1 MSGKQSKPIRR
12 RDVSVGDGSNTSSG
26 TGKPKNVTQKRYSK
40 APSLTTLKQKGYVE
54 YCMYPADDINRL
66 NDKEAEIDPRYK
78 AQCVVDAREG
88 QYVFAKYEGVTRVTT
103 MNVHNFVIMCEHFK
117 PARNLELCL
126 SFLKKTESDIV
137 CLQEVSPIRK
147 EGTDKTLTD
156 PKDLQALN
164 YDFVIQRMQEEGW
177 TYSLLANNT
186 GGRDYTINS
195 LGCYYPLANAIFS
208 RHPLVDK
215 KVVILPGNRTVL
227 LATVILDGVKTMIC
241 NTHLEYKK
249 KDKDEPALK
258 HEYGEGNILELQAK
272 LALETIKRE
281 MSARKLESVVCCG
294 DFNFNIRTAKHLSGF
309 NKFFELG
316 KQKEKTNIFFEDT
329 KDYVLLNNSKEW
341 TIIDNRPMTN
351 AISDH
356 FPVFVDMIPTD
367 KLSGPVSQLAL
378 KKIKFQNEINIKQ
391 YGYIIPMIEEQSMG
405 DRIDKFKNV
414 SYYVSDKL
422 IDAYNFTY
430 PAWWASNDIKIPVAT
445 EPFDYHTTTQQMEME
460 FGAINP
466 KRMQELTKLSKRLS
480 GAPVN
485 LMKELH
491 DLPDEKRSDLEMDID
506 EIMLYYLKSRPNL
519 KTVILWP
526 ACEWNKDKDKFR
538 DTFRMLA
545 ANGNIFYSKRFL
557 LNYYEAASLVFAV
570 YSTTDRNKD
579 MYNIDFNTGM
589 KGWSKERSHEKR
601 PVMVLFY
608 EYTAG
613 PQNQITGTQ
622 AFFKNQVRD
631 IWKNDSIRI
640 YDILHISDFFSEALD
655 NCHLFLNR
663 NSMRVLSSQNI
674 IRFTKLIN
682 NELYVMINM
691 LKSVMYSQF
700 GLLDINR
707 FNIISSFGLF
717 TLGLRRPNDI
727 DGHMLGHIDDC
738 SPEFRKKY
746 RDYFTAPG
754 AHYMPFIDLAMP
766 GTPLY
771 ADYMKIFF
779 DKMAAVFGAPSY
791 EEIILNPRYH
801 QYFCGIKTPIIPID
815 LVKRI
820 YRFKPRSLADIIG
833 IDRILKIHV
842 RLPSIP
848 DKIDYY
854 YRDDVNAG
862 YIKRNVRNYL
872 KSELGIK
879 LTASEVDEYFT
890 KYNSTRDIYTID
902 IPRDRYIFFKV
913 CGFLMNYSEDFKH
926 LIPKSIAEAGIRA
939 NELN

>member
-1 MSGKQSKPIRR
+1 M
-12 RDVSVGDGSNTSSG
+12 
-26 TGKPKNVTQKRYSK
+26 
-40 APSLTTLKQKGYVE
+40 
-54 YCMYPADDINRL
+54 IN
-66 NDKEAEIDPRYK
+66 EPM
-78 AQCVVDAREG
+78 G
-88 QYVFAKYEGVTRVTT
+88 AK
-103 MNVHNFVIMCEHFK
+103 
-117 PARNLELCL
+117 
-126 SFLKKTESDIV
+126 
-137 CLQEVSPIRK
+137 
-147 EGTDKTLTD
+147 
-156 PKDLQALN
+156 
-164 YDFVIQRMQEEGW
+164 
-177 TYSLLANNT
+177 
-186 GGRDYTINS
+186 
-195 LGCYYPLANAIFS
+195 
-208 RHPLVDK
+208 
-215 KVVILPGNRTVL
+215 
-227 LATVILDGVKTMIC
+227 
-241 NTHLEYKK
+241 
-249 KDKDEPALK
+249 
-258 HEYGEGNILELQAK
+258 
-272 LALETIKRE
+272 
-281 MSARKLESVVCCG
+281 
-294 DFNFNIRTAKHLSGF
+294 
-309 NKFFELG
+309 
-316 KQKEKTNIFFEDT
+316 
-329 KDYVLLNNSKEW
+329 
-341 TIIDNRPMTN
+341 
-351 AISDH
+351 
-356 FPVFVDMIPTD
+356 
-367 KLSGPVSQLAL
+367 
-378 KKIKFQNEINIKQ
+378 
-391 YGYIIPMIEEQSMG
+391 
-405 DRIDKFKNV
+405 IDKFKNV
-414 SYYVSDKL
+414 SYYISDKL
-422 IDAYNFTY
+422 ISAYDFTY
-430 PAWWASNDIKIPVAT
+430 PAWWASNNVKISITTDTYA
-445 EPFDYHTTTQQMEME
+445 YHTTAEQMELE
-460 FGAINP
+460 FGSVNP
-466 KRMQELTKLSKRLS
+466 KRMQALTKLAKRLS

-491 DLPDEKRSDLEMDID
+491 DVPDSNRVDLEQDID

-526 ACEWNKDKDKFR
+526 ACGWDKDKDKFR
-538 DTFRMLA
+538 DTFRMLG
-545 ANGNIFYSKRFL
+545 ANGNIYYSKRFL

-589 KGWSKERSHEKR
+589 KGWSKDRLHEKR

-613 PQNQITGTQ
+613 PQSQITGTQ

-631 IWKNDSIRI
+631 IWKNDKIRI

-682 NELYVMINM
+682 NDLYVMINM
-691 LKSVMYSQF
+691 LKSVIYSQF

-738 SPEFRKKY
+738 PPEFRKKY
-746 RDYFTAPG
+746 REYFTAPG
-754 AHYMPFIDLAMP
+754 AHYMPFIDLAMQ

-771 ADYMKIFF
+771 EDYMKIFF
-779 DKMAAVFGAPSY
+779 DKMAALFGVPSY

-833 IDRILKIHV
+833 IDWILKYKI

-854 YRDDVNAG
+854 YREDVDAA

-872 KSELGIK
+872 KSELGLK
-879 LTASEVDEYFT
+879 LSADEVNEYFT

-913 CGFLMNYSEDFKH
+913 CGVLMNYYEDFKH
-926 LIPKSIAEAGIRA
+926 LIPKSAAEAGIRPS
-939 NELN
+939 ELT